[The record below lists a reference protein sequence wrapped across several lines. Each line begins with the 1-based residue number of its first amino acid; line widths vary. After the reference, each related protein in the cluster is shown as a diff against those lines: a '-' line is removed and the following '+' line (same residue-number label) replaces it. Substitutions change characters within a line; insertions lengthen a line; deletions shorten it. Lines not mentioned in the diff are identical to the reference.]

1 MAGAVYLVS
10 EIILGAMDVVWLT
23 SDQSW
28 GFSMNA
34 IYTTLTVVMVI
45 AFALFARGFIVLSD
59 VFGNPLLKIIA
70 SILIV
75 AMVGLAVLDVTSLL
89 AEDFDSVW
97 IAYGGAAVRMGVL
110 SIIFG
115 ISLIRLQDGMGELS
129 RVAGILEIVLG
140 CMLVNIFLFFLA
152 YVVMIPAVAFEIL
165 VLYRGY
171 EYLSRT
177 ESPRIS

>member
-1 MAGAVYLVS
+1 
-10 EIILGAMDVVWLT
+10 
-23 SDQSW
+23 
-28 GFSMNA
+28 
-34 IYTTLTVVMVI
+34 VVMVI
-45 AFALFARGFIVLSD
+45 AFALFARGIIVLSD

-97 IAYGGAAVRMGVL
+97 IANGVAAVRMGVL

-129 RVAGILEIVLG
+129 RVAGILEIV
-140 CMLVNIFLFFLA
+140 
-152 YVVMIPAVAFEIL
+152 
-165 VLYRGY
+165 
-171 EYLSRT
+171 
-177 ESPRIS
+177 